1 MSQRIDLNRKV
12 YDKNKYQKTIDTTFN
27 ELLPPPSPEEEIQV
41 ITVGEFFDIY
51 ENLFYDIPKTGET
64 NSHEYLVKQS
74 SEYIGSEATDS
85 EIEALL
91 NEINNLRTELLETQQ
106 ELANAQQELAN
117 NING

>member
-12 YDKNKYQKTIDTTFN
+12 YDKSKYQKTIDTSFN
-27 ELLPPPSPEEEIQV
+27 ELLPPPPPQEEIQTL
-41 ITVGEFFDIY
+41 TVGEFFDVY
-51 ENLFYDIPKTGET
+51 SNLFYDIPKTGEI
-64 NSHEYLVKQS
+64 NSHEYLIKQS
-74 SEYIGSEATDS
+74 GEYVGGESTDS

-106 ELANAQQELAN
+106 ALVNAQQELAN

>member
-12 YDKNKYQKTIDTTFN
+12 YDKSKYQKTINTSFN
-27 ELLPPPSPEEEIQV
+27 ELLPPPPPQAEIQTL
-41 ITVGEFFDIY
+41 TVGEFFDAY
-51 ENLFYDIPKTGET
+51 SNLFYDIPKTGEI
-64 NSHEYLVKQS
+64 NSHEYLIKQS
-74 SEYIGSEATDS
+74 SEYVGGEATDS

-106 ELANAQQELAN
+106 ALTNAQQELAN

>member
-27 ELLPPPSPEEEIQV
+27 ELLPPPPPEEEIQI

-64 NSHEYLVKQS
+64 NSHEYLIKQS